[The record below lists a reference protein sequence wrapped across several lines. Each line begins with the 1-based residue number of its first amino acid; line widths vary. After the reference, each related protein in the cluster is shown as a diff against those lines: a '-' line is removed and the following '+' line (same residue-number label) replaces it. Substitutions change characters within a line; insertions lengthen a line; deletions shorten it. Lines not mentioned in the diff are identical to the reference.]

1 MRTEGG
7 RGFGLAGLALA
18 LSFLA
23 GSWAAGDV
31 YAASGQS
38 AAGLTLEVSY
48 GYDGNAKSGR
58 YSPMDVSLTNENE
71 ESFQGVLKVA
81 TMEYDYEVYSYEY
94 PISVDSGNTLEQEID
109 IPIGGGS
116 DQVFVSVLD
125 GNGNKVTQ
133 KRLKI
138 ESSRETAELFVGLL
152 SEHPE
157 RLAYLDNVGVSYG
170 ALRTRAFSISTEDF
184 PQEENG
190 LDMLDVLV
198 VNDYRLRNL
207 TEEQTGAIMDWVE
220 DGGVMILGTG
230 NRVDDT
236 LGRFA
241 PELLDDSY
249 DNPLV
254 MEIRPEGDG
263 EEDELE
269 NEVVEVPCVRV
280 SLHGGTVLTADR
292 GYPLLSVAMREQ
304 GVVAV
309 TAYDLG
315 DVAEYGQR
323 HTGFVDGLFT
333 DILGEERIS
342 GLASA
347 LYGGSGE
354 EYWSVQSAINTGNVE
369 KLPNVGLYFLVT
381 AAYIGLAGPGLYI
394 ILKKREN
401 RGRYGVCV
409 AAASVVFTVILYCMG
424 MKTRFTGIFVTY
436 ATVEDLTK
444 DTVTETS
451 YVNLRNP
458 YSKPYQVEL
467 DPAYTVTPVTRN
479 EFYFYDGG
487 RRTFTGEESSHVS
500 VYYGQNE
507 TEVTLRDAAA
517 FESQYFRLTRKQE
530 NETGAGLTGNIR
542 YYDGRVTGTV
552 TNQFPFDLET
562 VAVLLYG
569 RLVPVG
575 DLAAGDTVKLD
586 ELESYSIPV
595 GNPYAVASF
604 ITGLSAYEEA
614 DINDKDYMK
623 ALERT
628 NLLSFYMQSNLG
640 GYRSDARVVAFG
652 PKDGEKKRAWD
663 ERYEDFGLTML
674 TSALDVDST
683 SGRMRYRSGMLKR
696 PAVVQGSFD
705 PASNMSYTQEPV
717 TVEYSLGGDLEVSRV
732 EFVPVD
738 GQFSDEKES
747 GGQKVFSG
755 DIYIYD
761 HMTGSFERM
770 EEPVLE
776 GEELWRF
783 LSPENGITVRYIGG
797 DTAGYSWALLP
808 MPMVTGREK

>member
-354 EYWSVQSAINTGNVE
+354 EYWSVQSAINTGNVQ

-394 ILKKREN
+394 IL
-401 RGRYGVCV
+401 
-409 AAASVVFTVILYCMG
+409 
-424 MKTRFTGIFVTY
+424 
-436 ATVEDLTK
+436 
-444 DTVTETS
+444 
-451 YVNLRNP
+451 
-458 YSKPYQVEL
+458 
-467 DPAYTVTPVTRN
+467 
-479 EFYFYDGG
+479 
-487 RRTFTGEESSHVS
+487 
-500 VYYGQNE
+500 
-507 TEVTLRDAAA
+507 
-517 FESQYFRLTRKQE
+517 
-530 NETGAGLTGNIR
+530 
-542 YYDGRVTGTV
+542 
-552 TNQFPFDLET
+552 
-562 VAVLLYG
+562 
-569 RLVPVG
+569 
-575 DLAAGDTVKLD
+575 
-586 ELESYSIPV
+586 
-595 GNPYAVASF
+595 
-604 ITGLSAYEEA
+604 
-614 DINDKDYMK
+614 
-623 ALERT
+623 
-628 NLLSFYMQSNLG
+628 
-640 GYRSDARVVAFG
+640 
-652 PKDGEKKRAWD
+652 
-663 ERYEDFGLTML
+663 
-674 TSALDVDST
+674 
-683 SGRMRYRSGMLKR
+683 
-696 PAVVQGSFD
+696 
-705 PASNMSYTQEPV
+705 
-717 TVEYSLGGDLEVSRV
+717 
-732 EFVPVD
+732 
-738 GQFSDEKES
+738 
-747 GGQKVFSG
+747 
-755 DIYIYD
+755 
-761 HMTGSFERM
+761 
-770 EEPVLE
+770 
-776 GEELWRF
+776 
-783 LSPENGITVRYIGG
+783 
-797 DTAGYSWALLP
+797 
-808 MPMVTGREK
+808 